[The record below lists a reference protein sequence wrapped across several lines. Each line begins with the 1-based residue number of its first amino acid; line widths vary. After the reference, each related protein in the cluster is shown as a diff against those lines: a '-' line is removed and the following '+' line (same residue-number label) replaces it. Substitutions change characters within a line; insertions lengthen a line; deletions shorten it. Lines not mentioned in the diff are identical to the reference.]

1 MAKKR
6 QTKKYFFSV
15 EGETEKW
22 YLEWLAA
29 RINATAESAYD
40 VSMVIK
46 IQKDPRK
53 MVKTLTI
60 PGKTEIWHLSDYES
74 DDPDHARQFLETMD
88 NLKTAQGMGKQVKYR
103 FGYSNLTF
111 DLWMILHKIN
121 CNTSM
126 AHRRNCLSYIN
137 RAYGENFYEMKKYK
151 REDNF
156 KRCLKQLE
164 LSNVRRAVERAES
177 IMQSNH
183 DNGYTLHQYKG
194 YQYYKENPSLE
205 IWRAVKTILEDCS
218 LM

>member
-1 MAKKR
+1 MAAKKL
-6 QTKKYFFSV
+6 TKKYFFSV

-22 YLEWLAA
+22 YLEWLEAL
-29 RINATAESAYD
+29 INATEESSCK
-40 VSMVIK
+40 VSIVSK
-46 IQKDPRK
+46 IYKDPCK
-53 MVKTLTI
+53 MVKYQTF

-74 DDPDHARQFLETMD
+74 DDPDHVSQFRETMD
-88 NLKTAQGMGKQVKYR
+88 NLKKAQNMGKQIKYR

-111 DLWMILHKIN
+111 DLWMILHKVN

-126 AHRRNCLSYIN
+126 AHRRNYLSYIN
-137 RAYGENFYEMKKYK
+137 RAYGENFDEMKKYK

-156 KRCLKQLE
+156 KRCLKQLD
-164 LSNVRRAVERAES
+164 LTNVRRAVERAES

-218 LM
+218 LI